1 MTPAVCR
8 SSLSPAL
15 RQKIPRGS
23 FSPPRIII
31 QSGRNKPSQI
41 QTNDEAL
48 ENVNGGA
55 ARTVRN
61 DSRDYANVREYPG
74 LDTAVCGRVYNGET
88 VYTTGETCYADGYNW
103 YKIVLPSGS
112 DEAWIAGSLIG
123 Y

>member
-1 MTPAVCR
+1 MTDFN
-8 SSLSPAL
+8 
-15 RQKIPRGS
+15 KI
-23 FSPPRIII
+23 
-31 QSGRNKPSQI
+31 
-41 QTNDEAL
+41 NDAAL

>member
-1 MTPAVCR
+1 MTDIN
-8 SSLSPAL
+8 
-15 RQKIPRGS
+15 KI
-23 FSPPRIII
+23 
-31 QSGRNKPSQI
+31 
-41 QTNDEAL
+41 NDEAL

-55 ARTVRN
+55 ARTVHN

-74 LDTAVCGRVYNGET
+74 LDTTVSGRVYNGET
-88 VYTTGETCYADGYNW
+88 VYTTGETGYADGYNW